1 MNQYGMNF
9 GMQNMPMQ
17 MQGGN
22 MFMNMNMNNMNN
34 MMANNPVEEE
44 EWMKGFTLGVQE
56 VASSNQEEEEDDGS
70 PKINCIFTTTKGKK
84 TNVVVPVNMSI
95 DKALHKYLKRVG
107 SEDLYNQK
115 SKDICFLY
123 NGTNL
128 KYGETKSVGEFF
140 GINKNPNVIV
150 NDVNNL
156 IGA

>member
-56 VASSNQEEEEDDGS
+56 VAGSQEEDDGS

-115 SKDICFLY
+115 SKRICFLY
-123 NGTNL
+123 NGTNS
-128 KYGETKSVGEFF
+128 YVGE
-140 GINKNPNVIV
+140 ICLKIKNEYK
-150 NDVNNL
+150 NL
-156 IGA
+156 FKKFSLDKFL

>member
-34 MMANNPVEEE
+34 MMANNPVEDE
-44 EWMKGFTLGVQE
+44 EWIKGFTLGVQE

-128 KYGETKSVGEFF
+128 KFGETKSVREFF